1 MLVGAWGVKMFCGR
15 LDWGATKKGF
25 ESAGVGAEGVKREG
39 CCCKAGVEVSPNPV
53 AGVFGAS

>member
-1 MLVGAWGVKMFCGR
+1 MFCGR

-25 ESAGVGAEGVKREG
+25 EGAGVGAEGVKREG